1 MSSCEVSN
9 LVMSGVDAEDVE
21 DVKVTGNIPQARC
34 VVRFGK
40 GNDVGVVILL
50 HLSFPMIISYV
61 RPP

>member
-1 MSSCEVSN
+1 MTSCGVSN
-9 LVMSGVDAEDVE
+9 LVMSGVDAEDVK
-21 DVKVTGNIPQARC
+21 DVKVTGNIPQARY